1 MSVEVRR
8 AGSEEDLEGAL
19 AVRRE
24 VFVDEQGVSV
34 EEEIDGRDAEAA
46 HVVAVDEGG
55 RVVGTCRVLPA
66 GEGAMRIGRMAVV
79 RGLRG
84 SGAGAALLAE
94 AERVVTD
101 LGAAEAVLDAQLTA
115 QGFYERAGYHAEG
128 GVFLDAGIEHVRM
141 RRRLADRPAP

>member
-46 HVVAVDEGG
+46 HVVAVDERG

-84 SGAGAALLAE
+84 SGAAGQRVDAG
-94 AERVVTD
+94 AERGVRAD
-101 LGAAEAVLDAQLTA
+101 ELRLHAAPAGKHAA
-115 QGFYERAGYHAEG
+115 ARAGGRAARG
-128 GVFLDAGIEHVRM
+128 
-141 RRRLADRPAP
+141 RRLTHPLVA